1 MMTKNSN
8 GVMAFLPFYLWEIS
22 LAAKAAG
29 IAAWLGQN
37 AVTGRACMS
46 PLPPQAPP
54 VRHINMALPE
64 GQLSARCCGWGQG
77 V

>member
-8 GVMAFLPFYLWEIS
+8 GVMAFLPFHLWEIS
-22 LAAKAAG
+22 PRWG
-29 IAAWLGQN
+29 TCPGWIAAWFGQN

-64 GQLSARCCGWGQG
+64 GQVLT
-77 V
+77 